1 MKLRDIVMEL
11 DLLVHTGEAELDV
24 DVAGGY
30 CSDLMSDVIAN
41 AEQGELWMTL
51 QVHQNIVAVAV
62 LKSLCGIILVNDR
75 EPEKE
80 TIEKAETENLPLMT
94 SPLSTFQLAGR
105 LFELGLGRK

>member
-1 MKLRDIVMEL
+1 MKLCDIVMEL